1 MVDYWARGIKDS
13 IKFLGIIIKVLFRAS
28 TKEHFTKAN
37 NVEMMALFYYHTEQF
52 ENLENLVDDIPAKN
66 QVLIAIGDMLASV
79 GLCTAAAKSY
89 AKVRFWLRKRQN
101 DVYMTTFA

>member
-1 MVDYWARGIKDS
+1 
-13 IKFLGIIIKVLFRAS
+13 
-28 TKEHFTKAN
+28 
-37 NVEMMALFYYHTEQF
+37 MMALFYYHTEQF

-89 AKVRFWLRKRQN
+89 AKVRFKIKETL
-101 DVYMTTFA
+101 